1 MKTIIASAAVAVASL
16 GVAGVASAQT
26 APTFNVV
33 SPYVGIEH
41 YTAPT
46 GSGNNVS
53 FWGDEDSNFTT
64 IYAGTEVYLPFDL
77 TLDAEASFENDQT
90 MLDFDFKGLDLELS
104 YEMDMGVELYVG
116 TEFGGQLNRE
126 STSFG
131 AKWQF

>member
-41 YTAPT
+41 YTAPVVD
-46 GSGNNVS
+46 G
-53 FWGDEDSNFTT
+53 FWGDNTTNFTT

-77 TLDAEASFENDQT
+77 TLDAEASFDNEVSDT
-90 MLDFDFKGLDLELS
+90 LTGFDFTGVDLELS

-116 TEFGGQLNRE
+116 SSWDGTLERE

>member
-41 YTAPT
+41 YTAPVVD
-46 GSGNNVS
+46 G
-53 FWGDEDSNFTT
+53 FWGDNTTNFTT

-77 TLDAEASFENDQT
+77 TLDAEASFENDET